1 MDGVL
6 ADVERVVASA
16 DVAVGRTDRE
26 AMIKLRDRRWLSM
39 ALTALDTEMDRLKR
53 ERKRIAA
60 AISAL

>member
-16 DVAVGRTDRE
+16 DVAIGRTDRE